1 MIEKIGIT
9 GGGMR
14 LFREGMGTGIFAA
27 SLMVMS
33 PGFAFAALPFITDD
47 AGTLGKGTSQVELWY
62 EGSTDKETVDG
73 SEVKT
78 YGNQPGA
85 TVGHGVAEN
94 LDLTLGFARSWGKV
108 EVDGSSSND
117 AGSADFSLN
126 AKWQIYGQPGIAF
139 TVKPQIGYS
148 YLVGGTSD
156 DHTVSYGGWLI
167 VTKEHEALAVHLNA
181 GYFYNDYGSAAERDT
196 SRSGIWSLSALATYE
211 VLAGLK
217 LGLDVGA
224 STNPDKAS
232 SEMPIYAL
240 AGAIYSQN
248 KNVDLSLGLKFGI
261 TKPEPDFAGTAGGTI
276 RF

>member
-1 MIEKIGIT
+1 
-9 GGGMR
+9 MR
-14 LFREGMGTGIFAA
+14 VFRGGMGTVIFAA
-27 SLMVMS
+27 SLMAMS

-73 SEVKT
+73 SGVKT
-78 YGNQPGA
+78 GGNLPGA
-85 TVGHGVAEN
+85 TLGHGVAEKV
-94 LDLTLGFARSWGKV
+94 DLTVGLGRSWGRITA
-108 EVDGSSSND
+108 DGVSSNG
-117 AGSADFSLN
+117 AGSADFTLN
-126 AKWQIYGQPGIAF
+126 AKWRFYEKTGVSIAL
-139 TVKPQIGYS
+139 KPQVGYS
-148 YLVGGTSD
+148 YLVGGAGD
-156 DHTVSYGGWLI
+156 DHTTSYGGWLI

-240 AGAIYSQN
+240 AGAIYSLN
-248 KNVDLSLGLKFGI
+248 KNVDLSLGLKFGM
-261 TKPEPDFAGTAGGTI
+261 TKPEPDFAGTAGITVK
-276 RF
+276 F